1 MLQPLISSRDS
12 QICLVERRRRE
23 TINEGINEIAKIV
36 PGCEKNKGSIL
47 QRAVEYITNLK
58 ANETR
63 NIDKWTQEKLLT
75 DQLVIELSTSVD
87 KLKSELQRARWDADR
102 WRKTCQNAGVEP
114 KDDEDA
120 AGTDDDGDT

>member
-1 MLQPLISSRDS
+1 M
-12 QICLVERRRRE
+12 ERRRRE

-47 QRAVEYITNLK
+47 QRAVEYIQQLK

-75 DQLVIELSTSVD
+75 DQVVVELSTSVD
-87 KLKSELQRARWDADR
+87 KLKNELDRVRQEAERWKR
-102 WRKTCQNAGVEP
+102 TCQNAGLEP

-120 AGTDDDGDT
+120 AGTEDDGDT